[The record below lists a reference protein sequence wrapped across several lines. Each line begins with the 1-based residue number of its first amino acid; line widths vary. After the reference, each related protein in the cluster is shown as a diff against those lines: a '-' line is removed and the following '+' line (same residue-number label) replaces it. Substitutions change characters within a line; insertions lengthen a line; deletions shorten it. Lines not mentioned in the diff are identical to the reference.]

1 VIIRNA
7 HQGRRGARDIAN
19 ERKYRSSLHASCEVL
34 AETAVPVLGEG
45 RMIRHAAIEPEPAE
59 PPIRQIEVDFLAQA
73 SLGAD
78 AKAVADN
85 QHPHH

>member
-45 RMIRHAAIEPEPAE
+45 RMIRHMPVEPKPAK
-59 PPIRQIEVDFLAQA
+59 PSIGQIEVDFLAK
-73 SLGAD
+73 S
-78 AKAVADN
+78 
-85 QHPHH
+85 PF